1 MSAPRRDGLLAIDIH
16 CHAIIGEAA
25 DLVADVITP
34 EQSEL
39 IRWSGERSHAYN
51 AKAHAEV
58 APLLT
63 DPNLRIREMDR
74 MGVDVDQRDVVV
86 ADV

>member
-1 MSAPRRDGLLAIDIH
+1 MSAPRSDGLLAIDIH
-16 CHAIIGEAA
+16 CHAIIGETA

-34 EQSEL
+34 EQSEF
-39 IRWSGERSHAYN
+39 IRWSGECSRAYN
-51 AKAHAEV
+51 AKPHAEV

-74 MGVDVDQRDVVV
+74 MGVDVDERDVVV